1 MGQMNQTY
9 YWAKKANNYLS
20 DYPQIKNI
28 LRKIFVKWQSSNNST
43 NIKGANNRINIS
55 DSIVKNA
62 NFDICGENNT
72 ITIDSE
78 TIAENLTFYVRGSNH
93 QIHIGKNC
101 RFTRGGTIWIE
112 DEDCNLSI
120 GDNNYIVKADITIVE
135 SNSSIEIGNDCMF
148 ANDIDIRNSD
158 SHSIINLDDGMRI
171 NPAKNIKIEDHVWIG
186 AYSKIL
192 KGVTICKDS
201 VVGIGSVVTKSV
213 PNNTVVAGIPAKVV
227 KKNTTWDSQRI

>member
-20 DYPQIKNI
+20 DYPQIKNV

-43 NIKGANNRINIS
+43 NIKGANNKINIS

-78 TIAENLTFYVRGSNH
+78 TIAENLTFHVRGSNH

-112 DEDCNLSI
+112 DEECNLFI

-135 SNSSIEIGNDCMF
+135 SNSSIEIGSDCMF

-158 SHSIINLDDGMRI
+158 SHSIINLDNGMRI
-171 NPAKNIKIEDHVWIG
+171 NPAKDIKIEDHVWIG

-201 VVGIGSVVTKSV
+201 VVGIGSVVTKNV

-227 KKNTTWDSQRI
+227 KENTTWDSQRI